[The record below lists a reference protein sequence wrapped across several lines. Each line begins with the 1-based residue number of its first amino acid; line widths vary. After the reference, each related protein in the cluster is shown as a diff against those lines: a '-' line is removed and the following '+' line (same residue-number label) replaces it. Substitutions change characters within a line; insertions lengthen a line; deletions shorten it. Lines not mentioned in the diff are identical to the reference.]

1 MTDETKKSFI
11 LYHDYYEII
20 KKLPKEQIGDLLSA
34 IFEYEMTGQTP
45 KLDFATELVFIGI
58 RQDLDRNAEKYE
70 AYIEKQRENGKKGG
84 RPRKDS
90 VITEN
95 EDEKFLTENPT
106 VFSKTQKSLND
117 NVNDNDN
124 VNVNENVNDNLSL
137 INKVSEEERE
147 KLKNYVQKKKLATKS
162 VTAYVNKIIENGD
175 HISILENMN
184 SPPKSY
190 GKSEKSREDIISE
203 ELSSIHDKRS
213 AAKIL
218 YRYHAMGSSPPSEFD
233 EIMEKYDLD
242 TYDKLYAYGQE
253 LSGTSS

>member
-1 MTDETKKSFI
+1 M
-11 LYHDYYEII
+11 
-20 KKLPKEQIGDLLSA
+20 
-34 IFEYEMTGQTP
+34 
-45 KLDFATELVFIGI
+45 
-58 RQDLDRNAEKYE
+58 
-70 AYIEKQRENGKKGG
+70 
-84 RPRKDS
+84 
-90 VITEN
+90 
-95 EDEKFLTENPT
+95 
-106 VFSKTQKSLND
+106 
-117 NVNDNDN
+117 
-124 VNVNENVNDNLSL
+124 
-137 INKVSEEERE
+137 
-147 KLKNYVQKKKLATKS
+147 
-162 VTAYVNKIIENGD
+162 TAYVNKIIENGD